1 MRNKNWLYSIAVLAA
16 LLVGPAA
23 AQPPA
28 APTVDATKAVDSV
41 LANDRFKKA
50 IAHVSGEYDRIV
62 EEIVKL
68 TEIPAPPF
76 KEAERAQA
84 FLRMLQGSGIKDA
97 VIDEEGNVV
106 GLRKGTGSAP
116 LLVIS
121 SHLDTVFPEG
131 TDVKVRREGTRLY
144 APGVGD
150 ASRYLAVLLAMVR
163 ALEAAEIRTASDI
176 LFVATVGEEGPGD
189 LRGVKYLFTKGPY
202 KDRIKAFVSLD
213 ILSTEGNDDNKINN
227 GALGSKRYRVT
238 FKGPGGHSYQAFG
251 LVNPAFAMG
260 NAIEKFSEIK
270 VPADPKTTFNVGV
283 VGGGTSVNS
292 IPYETWMDVDM
303 RSISPER
310 LNTLEDEFKA
320 AMSRAA
326 EDENA
331 RRSTKEGAI
340 SVDLK
345 LIGDRPSGVTPVDQ
359 PLVQIASAVMK
370 KNGLTPI
377 FVTTSTDANIP
388 ISLGI
393 PAITIAAGG
402 NGSGYHSLKE
412 WTDVDK
418 SPSVKGIETALVV
431 LLAAAGIQ

>member
-1 MRNKNWLYSIAVLAA
+1 MKHCLYSMAVLAA

-28 APTVDATKAVDSV
+28 APQGNVTKAVDSV
-41 LANDRFKKA
+41 LSNDRFKKA
-50 IAHVSGEYDRIV
+50 IVHVSSEYERIV
-62 EEIVKL
+62 GEIVKL

-76 KEAERAQA
+76 QEAERAQA
-84 FLRMLQGSGIKDA
+84 FLGMLQESGIKDA
-97 VIDEEGNVV
+97 VIDEEGNVI
-106 GLRKGTGSAP
+106 GLRKGSGSGP

-131 TDVKVRREGTRLY
+131 TNVKVRREGTRLY

-163 ALEAAEIRTASDI
+163 ALDAAEIRTASDI

-189 LRGVKYLFTKGPY
+189 LRGVKHLFTKGAY
-202 KDRIKAFVSLD
+202 KDKIKTFISLD

-260 NAIEKFSEIK
+260 NAIQKFSEIK
-270 VPADPKTTFNVGV
+270 VPSDPKTTFNVGV

-292 IPYETWMDVDM
+292 IPYEMWMDVDM
-303 RSISPER
+303 RSVSPEK
-310 LNTLEDEFKA
+310 LNALMEEFKA
-320 AMSRAA
+320 TMHRAA
-326 EDENA
+326 EEENA
-331 RRSTKEGAI
+331 RRSTKEGPI

-345 LIGDRPSGVTPVDQ
+345 LIGDRPSGLTPVDQ

-377 FVTTSTDANIP
+377 YVTTSTDANIP

-393 PAITIAAGG
+393 PAITIAVGG
-402 NGSGYHSLKE
+402 NGSAYHSLKE